1 MQDRKL
7 RNKVRM
13 SYAVS
18 TVSIA
23 MVLFL
28 LGSVG
33 YLIAGLI
40 GATDRMRENVEVS
53 VMLGEEAD
61 RAAIEKNIEALAS
74 VREVVFVPKDDA
86 AREFID
92 ASGDDF
98 TEFLDYNP
106 LPDSFTVRVDARDG
120 VAALEDAAKGWAGV
134 TEVVYQRAV
143 VEKIGDN
150 IGKFQLVLLVFGCVL
165 ALISVVLLNNTIRV
179 SVYSKKHIIS
189 TMKLVGAESGFIMQP
204 FVRSSVAQ
212 GLWAAVVASV
222 MFLLLVAGLNEELP
236 EITLTRFSP
245 LWIVAGMFVA
255 GILISMSFTMIT
267 VSKFLRMHT
276 NAIHLY

>member
-1 MQDRKL
+1 
-7 RNKVRM
+7 M

-53 VMLGEEAD
+53 VILDEGAD
-61 RAAIEKNIEALAS
+61 RAAVEKQLKALKG
-74 VREVVFVPKDDA
+74 VRDITFVAKDDA

-92 ASGDDF
+92 SSGDDF

-120 VAALEDAAKGWAGV
+120 VAALERVAAGWTGV
-134 TEVVYQRAV
+134 KEVVYQRAV
-143 VEKIGDN
+143 VEKIGAN

-165 ALISVVLLNNTIRV
+165 AIISVVLLNNTIRV

-204 FVRSSVAQ
+204 FVRSSLIQ
-212 GLWAAVVASV
+212 GLWAAVIAAV

-255 GILISMSFTMIT
+255 GMLISLSFTAIT

>member
-1 MQDRKL
+1 
-7 RNKVRM
+7 M

-33 YLIAGLI
+33 WLIAGLI
-40 GATDRMRENVEVS
+40 GATDRMRSNVEVS
-53 VMLGEEAD
+53 VMLAEGAD
-61 RAAIEKNIEALAS
+61 RAAIEKKLKALAG
-74 VREVVFVPKDDA
+74 VQDVVFVAKDDA
-86 AREFID
+86 AREFI
-92 ASGDDF
+92 ASSGDDF
-98 TEFLDYNP
+98 SEFLDYNP

-120 VAALEDAAKGWAGV
+120 VAALEDAAAGWEGV
-134 TEVVYQRAV
+134 KEVVYQRAV
-143 VEKIGDN
+143 VEKIGAN

-165 ALISVVLLNNTIRV
+165 AAISVVLLNNTIRV

-204 FVRSSVAQ
+204 FVRSSLAQ
-212 GLWAAVVASV
+212 GLWAAVIASV
-222 MFLLLVAGLNEELP
+222 MFLLLVAGLAEELP
-236 EITLTRFSP
+236 EITLVKFSP

-255 GILISMSFTMIT
+255 GMLISLLFTTIT

>member
-1 MQDRKL
+1 
-7 RNKVRM
+7 M

-18 TVSIA
+18 TVSIS

-33 YLIAGLI
+33 WLIAGLI
-40 GATDRMRENVEVS
+40 GAADRMRGNVEVS
-53 VMLGEEAD
+53 VMLAEDAD
-61 RAAIEKNIEALAS
+61 RAALEKKLKALEG
-74 VREVVFVPKDDA
+74 VGEVVFVSKEDA

-106 LPDSFTVRVDARDG
+106 LPDSFTVRVDAELG
-120 VAALEDAAKGWAGV
+120 VAALEKAAAGWEGV
-134 TEVVYQRAV
+134 SEVVYQRAV
-143 VEKIGDN
+143 VEKIANN

-165 ALISVVLLNNTIRV
+165 AVISVVLLNNTIRV
-179 SVYSKKHIIS
+179 SVYSKKHIIG

-204 FVRSSVAQ
+204 FVRNSLVQ
-212 GLWAAVVASV
+212 GLWAAVIASV
-222 MFLLLVAGLNEELP
+222 MFLLLAAGLGEELP
-236 EITLTRFSP
+236 KITLVRFSP

-255 GILISMSFTMIT
+255 GMLISLTFTTMT
-267 VSKFLRMHT
+267 VAKFLRMHT

>member
-1 MQDRKL
+1 
-7 RNKVRM
+7 M

-53 VMLGEEAD
+53 VMLGDDAD
-61 RAAIEKNIEALAS
+61 RAAIEKNLKALEG
-74 VREVVFVPKDDA
+74 VQEVIFLDKDHA

-106 LPDSFTVRVDARDG
+106 LPDSYTVRVDARDG
-120 VAALEDAAKGWAGV
+120 VAALENAAAGWKGV
-134 TEVVYQRAV
+134 KEVVYQKAV
-143 VEKIGDN
+143 VEKIGAN
-150 IGKFQLVLLVFGCVL
+150 IGKFQLVLLIFGCVL
-165 ALISVVLLNNTIRV
+165 AVISVILLNNTIRV

-204 FVRSSVAQ
+204 FVRSSVVQ
-212 GLWAAVVASV
+212 GLWAAVIASA
-222 MFLLLVAGLNEELP
+222 MFLLLVAGLGEELP
-236 EITLTRFSP
+236 EITLVRFSA

-255 GILISMSFTMIT
+255 GVLISLAFTTLT